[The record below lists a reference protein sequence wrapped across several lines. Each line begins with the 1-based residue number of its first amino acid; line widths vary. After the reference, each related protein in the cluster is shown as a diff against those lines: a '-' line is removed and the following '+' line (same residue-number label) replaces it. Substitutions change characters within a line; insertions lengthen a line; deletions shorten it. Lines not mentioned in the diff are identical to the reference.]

1 MTESFRE
8 FPKIARLYKGN
19 IVVTEK
25 IDGTNGQIYIVNGE
39 CPDALATIEVDA
51 DSTTGTESLLY
62 SIFAGSRSRWLSRG
76 KGDNFAFAH
85 WVAEN
90 AYALAT
96 GLGEGR
102 HFGEWWG
109 RGIQRGYNQ
118 ADRNFSLFNVGRWF
132 TPGGVGQ
139 MPDLDTEDLP
149 NPVPA
154 VPGLSTVPIV
164 YYGPW
169 FGRAADPV
177 SEALRRL
184 QYSGSTL
191 DSRTPAEGVM
201 VFHEASG
208 LYLKAPVDENHKG
221 TG

>member
-1 MTESFRE
+1 MSDFRE

-19 IVVTEK
+19 IVITEK
-25 IDGTNGQIYIVNGE
+25 IDGTNGQVYVVRRDL
-39 CPDALATIEVDA
+39 PDALVTVAVDA
-51 DSTTGTESLLY
+51 DSATGTEAATY
-62 SIFAGSRSRWLSRG
+62 SVFAGSRSRWLSRG

-118 ADRNFSLFNVGRWF
+118 ASRHFSLFNVGRWF
-132 TPGGVGQ
+132 TPGGPGQ
-139 MPDLDTEDLP
+139 MLDDDGNLPDP
-149 NPVPA
+149 IPP

-169 FGRAADPV
+169 FGRPADPV
-177 SEALRRL
+177 SEAMRRL
-184 QYSGSTL
+184 QYSGSTF

-208 LYLKAPVDENHKG
+208 LYLKAPFDENHKG
-221 TG
+221 AG